1 MAIAGLLV
9 HTLSEHIKTVEAQI
23 KKMPEMTSHGIHQNQ
38 YVVVV
43 AEAPSDQLEKKADRI
58 KKIEGVLAIYTT
70 YVTIED
76 ELDGSAHSFE
86 EDPGDFDDSADDDE
100 YADEDEG

>member
-9 HTLSEHIKTVEAQI
+9 HTLKEHLEDVEA
-23 KKMPEMTSHGIHQNQ
+23 KVSSMPEMTTYGIHQDQ

-43 AEAPSDQLEKKADRI
+43 AEAPSDEMEKRVDRI
-58 KKIEGVLAIYTT
+58 KDLEGVLTIYTT

-76 ELDGSAHSFE
+76 EL
-86 EDPGDFDDSADDDE
+86 
-100 YADEDEG
+100 

>member
-23 KKMPEMTSHGIHQNQ
+23 KTMPEMTCHGIHQDQ
-38 YVVVV
+38 FVVVV
-43 AEAPSDQLEKKADRI
+43 AESPSDQLEKKANLI
-58 KKIEGVLAIYTT
+58 KAIDGVLAIYTT

-76 ELDGSAHSFE
+76 ELD
-86 EDPGDFDDSADDDE
+86 DFDDSGDE
-100 YADEDEG
+100 EAE